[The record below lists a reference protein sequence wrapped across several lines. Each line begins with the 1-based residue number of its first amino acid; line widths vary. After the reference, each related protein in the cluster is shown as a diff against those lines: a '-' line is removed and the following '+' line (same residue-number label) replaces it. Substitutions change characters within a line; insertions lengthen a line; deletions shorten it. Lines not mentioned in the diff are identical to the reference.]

1 MCASVWQRASHPQMI
16 IQYTDMNLFCNQSL
30 WSWGLFNVW
39 LLLTDSLVSLKR
51 KWCCDEE
58 DIAQQCPVAKIRVC
72 FNAFCSWVDE
82 PFSTKHNSTR
92 LKKTIKNW
100 CKWSFFG
107 LFSLLSVLTVF
118 KRSIIS
124 YHTPCTSF
132 SLPPTEPLSL
142 IPANRHAMLSSL
154 VDQLR

>member
-1 MCASVWQRASHPQMI
+1 
-16 IQYTDMNLFCNQSL
+16 MNLFCYRSL

-51 KWCCDEE
+51 KLCCDEE
-58 DIAQQCPVAKIRVC
+58 DIAKQCPVAKIRVY
-72 FNAFCSWVDE
+72 FNAFRSWEDE
-82 PFSTKHNSTR
+82 PSSTKHSSTR

-124 YHTPCTSF
+124 YHTPCTTF
-132 SLPPTEPLSL
+132 SLPPLSL
-142 IPANRHAMLSSL
+142 SPSFPQTDTQCFHLWSISSDRHINQKRSILTGLA
-154 VDQLR
+154 QKI